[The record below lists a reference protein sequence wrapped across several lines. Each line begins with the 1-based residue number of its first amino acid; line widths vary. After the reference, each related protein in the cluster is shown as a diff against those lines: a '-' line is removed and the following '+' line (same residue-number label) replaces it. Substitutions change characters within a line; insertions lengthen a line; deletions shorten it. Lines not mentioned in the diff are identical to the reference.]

1 MVPETEQPL
10 TTVAAGALVER
21 RSVNVIDAAAEGA
34 IAALRLAGY
43 VGALLIAFV
52 ALIAMVNAGVGAL
65 GGLVGLEGL
74 TLQRLF
80 GFAFA
85 PLALLMGVAPADA
98 LEVGSLLGVKTVL
111 NEFLAY
117 QDLAGQIATQAISQ
131 RSAVIASYG
140 LCGFA
145 NFGSLAILIGG
156 MGGMAPSRRSE
167 IAALGMRSIAAGTFA
182 SAMTGC
188 VAGIFL

>member
-1 MVPETEQPL
+1 
-10 TTVAAGALVER
+10 
-21 RSVNVIDAAAEGA
+21 
-34 IAALRLAGY
+34 
-43 VGALLIAFV
+43 
-52 ALIAMVNAGVGAL
+52 
-65 GGLVGLEGL
+65 
-74 TLQRLF
+74 
-80 GFAFA
+80 
-85 PLALLMGVAPADA
+85 
-98 LEVGSLLGVKTVL
+98 VL

-117 QDLAGQIATQAISQ
+117 QDLAAQIAAGAISE

-156 MGGMAPSRRSE
+156 MGGMAPARRGE
-167 IAALGMRSIAAGTFA
+167 IAALGMRSILAGTLA